1 MIFVIGAYFT
11 NYYKNKSKDLEL
23 LIEQKKEVIFEL
35 KRSNEIELK
44 ENVYLKSPENVEK
57 LAKKHLENDYIF
69 FDQQNIEF
77 LKINEK

>member
-1 MIFVIGAYFT
+1 VFKNIIFSILIFVIGAYFT

-44 ENVYLKSPENVEK
+44 ENVYLNLQKM
-57 LAKKHLENDYIF
+57 
-69 FDQQNIEF
+69 
-77 LKINEK
+77 LKN